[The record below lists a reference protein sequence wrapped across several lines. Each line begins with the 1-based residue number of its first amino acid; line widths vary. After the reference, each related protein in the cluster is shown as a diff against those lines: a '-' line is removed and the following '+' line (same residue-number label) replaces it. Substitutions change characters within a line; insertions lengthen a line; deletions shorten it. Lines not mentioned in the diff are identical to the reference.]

1 MLLEEVV
8 KSKQRHNC
16 IQSIERENKMKS
28 MGIGSVIMNVFTFAS
43 GLVAIFWGVYGI
55 QLDTSNWLGVEGQV
69 VSSSGSMSDAGSEYS
84 TYEYTVDG
92 AKYTGSSHA
101 GYDVGKKITVYYD
114 PADPSVSDDNP
125 GSYVFL
131 GFISFIFGLLVVGGY
146 AWRLVKAAWAA
157 KQKDM
162 A

>member
-8 KSKQRHNC
+8 KSKQRHDC

-28 MGIGSVIMNVFTFAS
+28 MGIGSLIMNVFTFVA
-43 GLVAIFWGVYGI
+43 GLAAVFWGVYGM
-55 QLDTSNWLGVEGQV
+55 QLDTSDWLGVEGQV
-69 VSSSGSMSDAGSEYS
+69 VSSSGSMSEAGSEYS

-92 AKYTGSSHA
+92 VKFTGSSHTA
-101 GYDVGKKITVYYD
+101 YDVGQKITVYYD

-125 GSYVFL
+125 GSYIFL
-131 GFISFIFGLLVVGGY
+131 GFISFIFGLWVVGGY
-146 AWRLVKAAWAA
+146 AWRFVKAGRAA
-157 KQKDM
+157 AQQDT